1 MGLLDRWRTRL
12 TEQRAVTPSTAK
24 VRTLPG
30 GRIVKVV
37 GEAYYQ
43 ESLDQVCGGRTED
56 GHARECTATLVPEPR
71 NPYDRNAVGVWIDG
85 RQVGHLSREDALR
98 YKPVVR
104 RLAANGEIGACAALI
119 LGGWARRLGDVGH
132 YGVTLSLA
140 SPGDCLKALDGENT
154 VWPDPWVVL
163 RQEPGYR
170 AHRERTRRKE
180 AEQAGYVR
188 GRFYTE
194 WVPTLDKL
202 RAEKRDDEALELL
215 LEIIDATER
224 ASQILGEVPPPAY
237 TGRAAI
243 ILRRKKDY
251 AGEVAVLERWM
262 AACPPGAGSDRFIG
276 RLAKARALAVK
287 AGQLPPT

>member
-1 MGLLDRWRTRL
+1 M
-12 TEQRAVTPSTAK
+12 
-24 VRTLPG
+24 
-30 GRIVKVV
+30 
-37 GEAYYQ
+37 
-43 ESLDQVCGGRTED
+43 
-56 GHARECTATLVPEPR
+56 
-71 NPYDRNAVGVWIDG
+71 
-85 RQVGHLSREDALR
+85 
-98 YKPVVR
+98 
-104 RLAANGEIGACAALI
+104 
-119 LGGWARRLGDVGH
+119 
-132 YGVTLSLA
+132 
-140 SPGDCLKALDGENT
+140 
-154 VWPDPWVVL
+154 WPDPWVVL

-237 TGRAAI
+237 TERAAI